1 MLKPAAGD
9 RTLTGGVIPPI
20 CTPLTPHRDLDV
32 PSLRRLVSFLID
44 AGVHGLFVT
53 GSTGE
58 VAYLPDDM
66 RQRTLDV
73 VAGAAAGQVPVLA
86 GVIDTTTPR
95 VIEHAKAAK
104 RNGADAVVATAPFY
118 APTHTAEFPGHFRA
132 IRDAVDLPLLAY
144 DIPSSVH
151 SRLPVELIAELAAEG
166 TLDGLKDSSG
176 TQDGLRGVLEL
187 VDVPGFRCFSGSETL
202 ADMDLFLG
210 AHGLVPGI
218 GNVDP
223 HGYVRLYEAAVRG
236 DWVAART
243 EQVRL
248 RKLFRMIFVGGTR
261 MGGYSSAIGAF
272 KEALVSRGVI
282 EHATTSLPMLPLN
295 DDERAAV
302 RQFLVD
308 CDVIDA
314 GVPSSAKPDES

>member
-1 MLKPAAGD
+1 MLKAAAPAGD
-9 RTLTGGVIPPI
+9 RARTGGVIPPI
-20 CTPLTPHRDLDV
+20 CTPLTPHRELDV
-32 PSLRRLVSFLID
+32 PSLQRLVSFLID

-58 VAYLPDDM
+58 VAYLPDDV

-73 VAGAAAGQVPVLA
+73 VAATAAGQVPVLA

-104 RNGADAVVATAPFY
+104 RNGADGLVATAPFY
-118 APTHTAEFPGHFRA
+118 APTHPAEFPGHFRA
-132 IRDAVDLPLLAY
+132 IRAAVDLPLLAY

-151 SRLPVELIAELAAEG
+151 SKLPAELIAELAADG

-176 TQDGLRGVLEL
+176 KSDSLRAVLEL
-187 VDVPGFRCFSGSETL
+187 VDTPGFHCFSGSETL
-202 ADMDLFLG
+202 ADVDLFLG

-223 HGYVRLYEAAVRG
+223 HGYVRLYEAATRG
-236 DWVAART
+236 DWAAAQS
-243 EQVRL
+243 EQSRL
-248 RKLFRMIFVGGTR
+248 RKLFRMVFVGGAR

-272 KEALVSRGVI
+272 KEALAARGVI
-282 EHATTSLPMLPLN
+282 DHSTTSLPMLPL
-295 DDERAAV
+295 DDAERAAV
-302 RQFLVD
+302 RQCLAD
-308 CDVIDA
+308 CDVTA
-314 GVPSSAKPDES
+314 